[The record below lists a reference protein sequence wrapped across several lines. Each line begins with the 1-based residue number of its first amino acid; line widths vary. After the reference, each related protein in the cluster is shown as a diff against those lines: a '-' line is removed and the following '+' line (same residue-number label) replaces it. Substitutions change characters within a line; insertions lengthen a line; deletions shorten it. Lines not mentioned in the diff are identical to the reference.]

1 MEGSVANYSIGKTAA
16 QCGHA
21 TDACIEA
28 SHASTP
34 PNPAEPFWREVG
46 TKKIALASKT
56 KPPKSDDPKVKADR
70 LKKGEAELRELHQTA
85 HELGLVA
92 ELIADAGH
100 TEVDPGTVTV
110 LGIGPG
116 PADLINAVTGHLST
130 RFD

>member
-1 MEGSVANYSIGKTAA
+1 M
-16 QCGHA
+16 
-21 TDACIEA
+21 
-28 SHASTP
+28 
-34 PNPAEPFWREVG
+34 R
-46 TKKIALASKT
+46 
-56 KPPKSDDPKVKADR
+56 ADR
-70 LKKGEAELRELHQTA
+70 LRKGEAELRELHRTA

-100 TEVDPGTVTV
+100 TEVEPGTVTV